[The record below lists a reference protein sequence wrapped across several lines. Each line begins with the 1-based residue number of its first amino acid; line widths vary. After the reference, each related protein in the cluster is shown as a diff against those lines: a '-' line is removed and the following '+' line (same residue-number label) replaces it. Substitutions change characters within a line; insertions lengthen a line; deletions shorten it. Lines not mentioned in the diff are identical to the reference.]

1 MSKKETRSED
11 EGSWVGAVF
20 AAVLSVGLGAMVAA
34 TILVLRPVVAV
45 AVLPKIEQI
54 DPKAVYYLEGLRDA
68 VKASSAVAKRK
79 AFAEG
84 KSIVVTEQEIN
95 SLLAS
100 APSSVKRRG
109 AAIAPGAKAG
119 AADQGKPRTTLFGYG
134 SFGDPLVRIREGNFS
149 VGLPLTIEGLDRK
162 IIVQAHGSFQKSGNT
177 FSFAP
182 ATLYLGSLPVH
193 RVPFLA
199 NYLVSLVLTG
209 QEFPADIKSAWPG
222 LTAVTLAGDTLKL
235 AMP

>member
-1 MSKKETRSED
+1 
-11 EGSWVGAVF
+11 
-20 AAVLSVGLGAMVAA
+20 
-34 TILVLRPVVAV
+34 
-45 AVLPKIEQI
+45 
-54 DPKAVYYLEGLRDA
+54 
-68 VKASSAVAKRK
+68 VKS
-79 AFAEG
+79 
-84 KSIVVTEQEIN
+84 
-95 SLLAS
+95 
-100 APSSVKRRG
+100 PG